1 MSISMPDINGHK
13 IEAELIDEKESMKF
27 VVDNS
32 WWFVI
37 SNIKVDDENDDQ
49 LNFTVDYSDDSLD
62 TDENAEIAKA
72 VMSMILEN
80 SIKAAE
86 EKLRV
91 A

>member
-1 MSISMPDINGHK
+1 MPDINGHK